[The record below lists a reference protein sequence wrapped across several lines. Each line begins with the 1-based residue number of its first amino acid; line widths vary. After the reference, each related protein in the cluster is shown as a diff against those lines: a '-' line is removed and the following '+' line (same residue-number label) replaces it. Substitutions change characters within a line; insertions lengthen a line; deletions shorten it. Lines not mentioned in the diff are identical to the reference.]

1 MPYHETIPNNNRT
14 NRART
19 GRNGRGRR
27 SIGDSGL
34 WPTSRSSLAFD
45 SHFSRIHSLMIQ
57 VTDIG
62 VRRGRKEIV
71 KGLSC
76 TVRPGQVSVIIGQ
89 NGAGKS
95 TLLHA
100 VSGSLKPISGSI
112 LWDHVPMEQ
121 LNARELAKRRAV
133 LSQQPHIAFP
143 VRVFELV
150 EMGTYAAGAPLT
162 KRKKASL
169 VDHALREVEMK
180 AFQHRYFYT
189 LSGGE
194 QKRVWLAKCI
204 AQINCCHWADRNK
217 YLFLDEPTAGL
228 DLQQQQKFIEL
239 VRRFVNR
246 RHLGVLAVLHDLNLA
261 AQFADQILL
270 LREGRLLYAG
280 SPKDV
285 LTPSVLREVMGIECI
300 VQPHPVYD
308 CPHITTLSGPVSEQG
323 LQQTTSAYERP

>member
-1 MPYHETIPNNNRT
+1 MLPYETMLRNSRKH
-14 NRART
+14 RART
-19 GRNGRGRR
+19 GRDVRGCRPTGRP
-27 SIGDSGL
+27 GDSA
-34 WPTSRSSLAFD
+34 TSRGGPAVD
-45 SHFSRIHSLMIQ
+45 SRFSKIHGLMIQ
-57 VTDIG
+57 VTDIA
-62 VRRGRKEIV
+62 VRRGRKQIIR
-71 KGLSC
+71 GMSC
-76 TVRPGQVSVIIGQ
+76 TVRPGQTSVVIGQ

-100 VSGSLKPISGSI
+100 VSGSLKPASGRI
-112 LWDHVPMEQ
+112 LWDRIPMSR
-121 LNARELAKRRAV
+121 LNAQELAKRRAV

-143 VRVFELV
+143 MRVFELV
-150 EMGTYAAGAPLT
+150 EMGTYASAEPLT
-162 KRKKASL
+162 KHKKANL
-169 VDHALREVEMK
+169 VEHALQEVRME
-180 AFQHRYFYT
+180 AFQHRYFAT

-204 AQINCCHWADRNK
+204 AQINCCHRADLNK

-228 DLQQQQKFIEL
+228 DLKQQQNFIEL
-239 VRRFVNR
+239 VKGFVKR

>member
-1 MPYHETIPNNNRT
+1 M
-14 NRART
+14 
-19 GRNGRGRR
+19 
-27 SIGDSGL
+27 
-34 WPTSRSSLAFD
+34 
-45 SHFSRIHSLMIQ
+45 
-57 VTDIG
+57 
-62 VRRGRKEIV
+62 
-71 KGLSC
+71 SC
-76 TVRPGQVSVIIGQ
+76 TVWPGQTSVVIGQ

-100 VSGSLKPISGSI
+100 VSGSLKPASGRI
-112 LWDHVPMEQ
+112 LWDRIPMSR

-143 VRVFELV
+143 IHIFKLV
-150 EMGTYAAGAPLT
+150 EMGTYASDEPLT

-169 VDHALREVEMK
+169 VEHALREVEME
-180 AFQHRYFYT
+180 AFQDRYFYT

-204 AQINCCHWADRNK
+204 AQINCCHWADLNK

-239 VRRFVNR
+239 VKRFVKR

-270 LREGRLLYAG
+270 LKEGRLLYAG

-285 LTPSVLREVMGIECI
+285 LTPPVLREVMGIESI

-323 LQQTTSAYERP
+323 LQQNTSAYERP